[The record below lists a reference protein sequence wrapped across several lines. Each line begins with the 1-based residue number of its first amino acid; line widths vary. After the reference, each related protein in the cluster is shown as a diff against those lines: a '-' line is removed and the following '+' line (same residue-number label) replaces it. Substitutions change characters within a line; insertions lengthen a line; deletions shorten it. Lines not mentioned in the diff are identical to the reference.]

1 MAYLFELQG
10 EDGGQFL
17 LQAGASGVER
27 AAAGTADPDL
37 TVRLSVDDFLAIAD
51 GNFDGRLAVA
61 SERIEFDGDMSAAE
75 SLLSWIEAAT
85 HPEE

>member
-1 MAYLFELQG
+1 MK
-10 EDGGQFL
+10 
-17 LQAGASGVER
+17 
-27 AAAGTADPDL
+27 
-37 TVRLSVDDFLAIAD
+37 LSVDDFLAIAD